1 MGVAPFRHGDVC
13 DENGT
18 HPRYDFYKIF
28 AYQAR
33 PSTIITR
40 DARIALVGRASSQW
54 SFTSPYDYIAPT
66 VTLFSISIQVVN

>member
-1 MGVAPFRHGDVC
+1 MHAHSATISGHVRTYACGILECR
-13 DENGT
+13 
-18 HPRYDFYKIF
+18 PRY
-28 AYQAR
+28 
-33 PSTIITR
+33 TR